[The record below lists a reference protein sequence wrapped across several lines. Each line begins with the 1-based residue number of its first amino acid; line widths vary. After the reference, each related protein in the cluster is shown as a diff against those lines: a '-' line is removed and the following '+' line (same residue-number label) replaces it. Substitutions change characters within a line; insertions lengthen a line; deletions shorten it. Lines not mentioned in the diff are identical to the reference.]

1 MREIETKELEYV
13 NGSFKLNIGTAIGAM
28 IGGFIAGG
36 PFGLGMAIGVTL
48 IAQGTNNLVELAET
62 M

>member
-1 MREIETKELEYV
+1 MRQIETNEFD
-13 NGSFKLNIGTAIGAM
+13 NIAGGFKLNIGQALGAM
-28 IGGFIAGG
+28 AGGFIAGG
-36 PFGLGMAIGVTL
+36 PFGLGMAIGCVL